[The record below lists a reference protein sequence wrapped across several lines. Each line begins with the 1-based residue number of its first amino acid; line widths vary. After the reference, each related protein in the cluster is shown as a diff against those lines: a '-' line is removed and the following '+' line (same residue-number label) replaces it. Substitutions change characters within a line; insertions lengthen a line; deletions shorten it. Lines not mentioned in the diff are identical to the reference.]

1 MNLRVLFYVQHLLG
15 IGHLRRAALIAKAAS
30 AAGLTV
36 DFVSGGLPHPGLDI
50 GGARLVQLRPALRT
64 ADENFS
70 HLLTES
76 GERFDS
82 ASEALRRDQLL
93 ALLAETR
100 PAVVLTEM
108 FPFGRRQ
115 MRFELLPLLEA
126 AQAAPWRPRIVASVR
141 DILTT
146 TKQPGKADWIVATAL
161 RLYDSILVHGDPA
174 LVPFERTFPQASVLA
189 DRIRYTG
196 YVVEQLPPAAARHDG
211 EVLVSTGGGA
221 VAEPLVA
228 AALAARALSPL
239 RDLPW
244 RVLIGDNLPQDRF
257 AALVA
262 AAPPGVTVERSRPD
276 FLRLLASARLSIS
289 QAGYNTTLEV
299 LAAGTPAVVVPFAA
313 GSETEQ
319 TLRAWLL
326 QEQGRLVVVPEAG
339 LTPATLA
346 AGIAR
351 ALDLPPAPPLPLRLD
366 GATET
371 ARQLLALARQAGGA
385 DGSTPALAVDGGQ
398 G

>member
-1 MNLRVLFYVQHLLG
+1 MTRVLFYVQHLLG
-15 IGHLRRAALIAKAAS
+15 IGHLRRAALIAQAAS

-50 GGARLVQLRPALRT
+50 GGARLVQLEPALRT
-64 ADENFS
+64 LDENFS
-70 HLLTES
+70 HLVTATGGRLDAT
-76 GERFDS
+76 GE
-82 ASEALRRDQLL
+82 AARRDQLL
-93 ALLAETR
+93 ALLAATR
-100 PAVVLTEM
+100 PDVVLTEM

-126 AQAAPWRPRIVASVR
+126 AREAPWRPRIAASVR

-146 TKQPGKADWIVATAL
+146 LKQPGKTEWILDTVR
-161 RLYDSILVHGDPA
+161 RLYDRVLVHGDPA
-174 LVPFERTFPQASVLA
+174 LVPFERTFPAVAQIA
-189 DRIRYTG
+189 DRLRYTG
-196 YVVEQLPPAAARHDG
+196 YVVAALPPRAAAHG
-211 EVLVSTGGGA
+211 PEVLVSTGGGA

-239 RDLPW
+239 AAAPW
-244 RVLIGDNLPQDRF
+244 RVLIGENLPAARF
-257 AALVA
+257 AALLA

-276 FLRLLASARLSIS
+276 FLDLLSAARLSIS

-319 TLRAWLL
+319 TLRARLL
-326 QEQGRLVVVPEAG
+326 EEQRRLVVVEERG
-339 LTPATLA
+339 LTPASLA

-351 ALDLPPAPPLPLRLD
+351 ALALPPPPPLPLRLD
-366 GATET
+366 GAAET
-371 ARQLLALARQAGGA
+371 ARQLAALAAGAGQ
-385 DGSTPALAVDGGQ
+385 DGGPD
-398 G
+398 GPLAPGGGGV